1 MKTLKR
7 IAFGGLRGFFELN
20 EYIPRLYASEKQRF
34 LTSDYKSFALTF
46 SSNSCFQWNTRKC
59 QMATYFCSIDDEL
72 ILFEKPAFFE
82 EASKNCIMKNG
93 YLSKFYAQ
101 ITKNANS
108 HDTEIFNFNFS
119 YGAKSVNLRKRLHMR
134 PPEIFL
140 LRMDV
145 FKSHC

>member
-1 MKTLKR
+1 
-7 IAFGGLRGFFELN
+7 
-20 EYIPRLYASEKQRF
+20 
-34 LTSDYKSFALTF
+34 
-46 SSNSCFQWNTRKC
+46 
-59 QMATYFCSIDDEL
+59 MATYFCSIDDEL

-119 YGAKSVNLRKRLHMR
+119 YGANKVS
-134 PPEIFL
+134 I
-140 LRMDV
+140 
-145 FKSHC
+145 